1 MGIDPTY
8 YEAAMVDGA
17 NKWQQIKNV
26 TIPQILPMM
35 SVLLIFKH
43 RRYLQSRLWFVLHRT
58 KKLRCAL
65 QRDKCV
71 RYLYLQ
77 WLNGYW

>member
-1 MGIDPTY
+1 MAT
-8 YEAAMVDGA
+8 
-17 NKWQQIKNV
+17 NKNV

-35 SVLLIFKH
+35 SVLLILNIGGIF
-43 RRYLQSRLWFVLHRT
+43 RADFGFVLHRT